1 MNREEIIKALS
12 EPNKEV
18 LDAHNEI
25 LAIQKGDRVL
35 PKTNIEHLDHFLIG
49 GLNNSMVFVGARP
62 SQGKTYFCDQIINNL
77 LNKDINPM
85 NLSVLRINLEMVT
98 KSLLLRD
105 LKKALHKKMRD
116 ILSSPYNKEEQKT
129 VTKVINKHRD
139 KRLTNWSYMLDEE
152 GFEILLREYIKKEKK
167 EKGED
172 VQIIC
177 LLDHV
182 HIYPTKTIIDNILGV
197 CNKIKM
203 ENSSVSFVIFFQLN
217 RVLED
222 IWRGGK
228 DSKPNPK
235 NFRPNSSHIYNTDT
249 LMQFADLIL
258 TLVIPEVVGLDEYVA
273 VARSY
278 YEYLD
283 DHFVDYDDNVYVR
296 LKGRNRIY
304 YDYIKTR
311 MLDDFDDPKL
321 FCAVLDEE
329 REKRAVGETV
339 KVQKQEKKEEVIM
352 PVFGK
357 DVERPYDGIQPVT
370 DLKLAFGEEGS
381 DDPPF

>member
-152 GFEILLREYIKKEKK
+152 GFEILLREYIKKEKS
-167 EKGED
+167 
-172 VQIIC
+172 Q
-177 LLDHV
+177 
-182 HIYPTKTIIDNILGV
+182 
-197 CNKIKM
+197 
-203 ENSSVSFVIFFQLN
+203 
-217 RVLED
+217 
-222 IWRGGK
+222 
-228 DSKPNPK
+228 
-235 NFRPNSSHIYNTDT
+235 
-249 LMQFADLIL
+249 
-258 TLVIPEVVGLDEYVA
+258 
-273 VARSY
+273 
-278 YEYLD
+278 
-283 DHFVDYDDNVYVR
+283 
-296 LKGRNRIY
+296 
-304 YDYIKTR
+304 
-311 MLDDFDDPKL
+311 
-321 FCAVLDEE
+321 
-329 REKRAVGETV
+329 
-339 KVQKQEKKEEVIM
+339 
-352 PVFGK
+352 
-357 DVERPYDGIQPVT
+357 
-370 DLKLAFGEEGS
+370 
-381 DDPPF
+381 